1 MAALWEPCSF
11 DFEFSAAI
19 VAPPHLDSI
28 ALGVFAQIA
37 IARRLW

>member
-1 MAALWEPCSF
+1 MGALTV
-11 DFEFSAAI
+11 EFSAAT